1 MNSRVIII
9 AILIMIK
16 VIGVASRVRADNIFQ
31 TWENYCNS
39 QRITFEECDEDSMD
53 TSFTNMD
60 IWTKSIEQTAFEHK
74 QNELRA
80 KVWNEILKNNPN
92 IFK

>member
-16 VIGVASRVRADNIFQ
+16 VIGVASRVRADDIYFGQ

-39 QRITFEECDEDSMD
+39 QFITFEECDEDR
-53 TSFTNMD
+53 T
-60 IWTKSIEQTAFEHK
+60 TKSIEEFAFEHK
-74 QNELRA
+74 QNKLRA
-80 KVWNEILKNNPN
+80 KAWNKFLK
-92 IFK
+92 KYK

>member
-16 VIGVASRVRADNIFQ
+16 VIGVASRVKADDIYFGQ

-39 QRITFEECDEDSMD
+39 QFITFEGCDEDR
-53 TSFTNMD
+53 T
-60 IWTKSIEQTAFEHK
+60 TKSIEEFAFEHK

-80 KVWNEILKNNPN
+80 KAWNEFLK
-92 IFK
+92 KYK

>member
-16 VIGVASRVRADNIFQ
+16 VIGVASRVRADNIYLYQ

-39 QRITFEECDEDSMD
+39 QFITFEECDEDR
-53 TSFTNMD
+53 T
-60 IWTKSIEQTAFEHK
+60 TKSIEEFAFEHK

-80 KVWNEILKNNPN
+80 KAWNEFLK
-92 IFK
+92 KYK

>member
-1 MNSRVIII
+1 MNFRVIII

-16 VIGVASRVRADNIFQ
+16 VIGVASRVRADNIYQ

-39 QRITFEECDEDSMD
+39 QFITFEGCENLEDR
-53 TSFTNMD
+53 T
-60 IWTKSIEQTAFEHK
+60 TKSIEQFAFEHK

-80 KVWNEILKNNPN
+80 KAWNEFLK
-92 IFK
+92 KYK

>member
-16 VIGVASRVRADNIFQ
+16 VIGVASRVRADNIYQ

-39 QRITFEECDEDSMD
+39 QFITFEECDENR
-53 TSFTNMD
+53 T
-60 IWTKSIEQTAFEHK
+60 TKSIEEFAFEHK
-74 QNELRA
+74 QNKLRA
-80 KVWNEILKNNPN
+80 KAWNEILKNNPN

>member
-16 VIGVASRVRADNIFQ
+16 VIGVASRVRADDIYFGQ
-31 TWENYCNS
+31 TWESYCNS
-39 QRITFEECDEDSMD
+39 QFITFEECDVNR
-53 TSFTNMD
+53 T
-60 IWTKSIEQTAFEHK
+60 TKSIEEFAFEHK

-80 KVWNEILKNNPN
+80 KFWNEIEK
-92 IFK
+92 KYY

>member
-16 VIGVASRVRADNIFQ
+16 VIGVASKVRAQ
-31 TWENYCNS
+31 TWESYCNS
-39 QRITFEECDEDSMD
+39 QLIAFEKCDEDRE
-53 TSFTNMD
+53 
-60 IWTKSIEQTAFEHK
+60 TKSIEEFAFEHK
-74 QNELRA
+74 QNKLRA
-80 KVWNEILKNNPN
+80 KAWNEILKNNPN

>member
-16 VIGVASRVRADNIFQ
+16 VIGVASRVRADNIYLYQ

-39 QRITFEECDEDSMD
+39 QFITFEGCDEDR
-53 TSFTNMD
+53 T
-60 IWTKSIEQTAFEHK
+60 TKSIEEFAFEHK

-80 KVWNEILKNNPN
+80 KAWNEFLK
-92 IFK
+92 KYK

>member
-16 VIGVASRVRADNIFQ
+16 VIGVASRVRADDIYFGQ

-39 QRITFEECDEDSMD
+39 QFITFEECDNLEDR
-53 TSFTNMD
+53 T
-60 IWTKSIEQTAFEHK
+60 TKSIEEFAFEHK
-74 QNELRA
+74 QNKLRA
-80 KVWNEILKNNPN
+80 KVWNKFLK
-92 IFK
+92 KYK

>member
-16 VIGVASRVRADNIFQ
+16 VIGVASRVRADNIYQ

-39 QRITFEECDEDSMD
+39 QLITFEECDEDR
-53 TSFTNMD
+53 T
-60 IWTKSIEQTAFEHK
+60 TKSIEQFAFEHK

-80 KVWNEILKNNPN
+80 KVWNKFLKNNLN
-92 IFK
+92 IFE

>member
-16 VIGVASRVRADNIFQ
+16 VIGVASRVKADDIYFGQ

-39 QRITFEECDEDSMD
+39 QFITFEECDENR
-53 TSFTNMD
+53 T
-60 IWTKSIEQTAFEHK
+60 TKSIEEFAFEHK

-80 KVWNEILKNNPN
+80 KFWNEIEKNTTN
-92 IFK
+92 IFE

>member
-16 VIGVASRVRADNIFQ
+16 VIGVASRVRADDIYFGQ

-39 QRITFEECDEDSMD
+39 QFITFEECDEDR
-53 TSFTNMD
+53 T
-60 IWTKSIEQTAFEHK
+60 TKSIEQFAFEHK
-74 QNELRA
+74 HNELRA
-80 KVWNEILKNNPN
+80 KFFNEIK
-92 IFK
+92 KKYY

>member
-16 VIGVASRVRADNIFQ
+16 VIGVASRVRADDIYFGQ

-39 QRITFEECDEDSMD
+39 QFITFEECENPDRTFGDSFPPLNQGEHADRKIGDNFATHNECEDH
-53 TSFTNMD
+53 
-60 IWTKSIEQTAFEHK
+60 Q
-74 QNELRA
+74 
-80 KVWNEILKNNPN
+80 LKNWR
-92 IFK
+92 

>member
-16 VIGVASRVRADNIFQ
+16 VIGVASRVKADD
-31 TWENYCNS
+31 YCNS
-39 QRITFEECDEDSMD
+39 QFITFEECDNLEDR
-53 TSFTNMD
+53 T
-60 IWTKSIEQTAFEHK
+60 TKSIEEFAFEHK

-80 KVWNEILKNNPN
+80 KWWNEVKKNNPN
-92 IFK
+92 IFE

>member
-16 VIGVASRVRADNIFQ
+16 VIGVASRVKADDIYFGQ

-39 QRITFEECDEDSMD
+39 QFITF
-53 TSFTNMD
+53 
-60 IWTKSIEQTAFEHK
+60 K
-74 QNELRA
+74 
-80 KVWNEILKNNPN
+80 
-92 IFK
+92 

>member
-16 VIGVASRVRADNIFQ
+16 VIGVASRVKADDIYFGQ

-39 QRITFEECDEDSMD
+39 QFITFEECDENR
-53 TSFTNMD
+53 T
-60 IWTKSIEQTAFEHK
+60 TKSIEEFAFEHK

-80 KVWNEILKNNPN
+80 KFCNEIEK
-92 IFK
+92 KYY

>member
-1 MNSRVIII
+1 MNSKVIII

-16 VIGVASRVRADNIFQ
+16 MIGVASRVKADDIYFGQ

-39 QRITFEECDEDSMD
+39 QFITFEECDNLEDR
-53 TSFTNMD
+53 T
-60 IWTKSIEQTAFEHK
+60 TKSIEEFAFEHK

-80 KVWNEILKNNPN
+80 KWWNEVK
-92 IFK
+92 KKYH

>member
-16 VIGVASRVRADNIFQ
+16 VIGVASRVRADNIFYQ

-39 QRITFEECDEDSMD
+39 QLITFEECDEDR
-53 TSFTNMD
+53 
-60 IWTKSIEQTAFEHK
+60 WTKSIEQIAFEHK
-74 QNELRA
+74 RNL
-80 KVWNEILKNNPN
+80 EIEKYLKEKIPD
-92 IFK
+92 IYK

>member
-16 VIGVASRVRADNIFQ
+16 VIGVASRVKADDIYFGQ

-39 QRITFEECDEDSMD
+39 QFITFEGCDEDR
-53 TSFTNMD
+53 T
-60 IWTKSIEQTAFEHK
+60 TKSIEEFAFEPK

-80 KVWNEILKNNPN
+80 KAWNEFLKNNPN
-92 IFK
+92 IFE